1 LTTTDVLLRLERDG
15 ANVLPEPVHE
25 NPWAMFARQLSHLL
39 ALLLWV
45 GAGLALFA
53 GMPELS
59 AAIVVIVLLNALFA
73 FVQEYRADRSTQELK
88 ALLPA
93 TARVVRNGT
102 ESDVPVQDLVVDDVV
117 LLTAGARIAADM
129 LLVEA
134 GRFAVDE
141 SMVTGESGAVPREV
155 GQPVLAGTFVMSG
168 EARAVVSAT
177 GPRTTIASIASMTS
191 QAERHASP
199 LTVQLN
205 RVVRVVAFIAA
216 LTGVV
221 LGVAALLLG
230 LPHAEAFL
238 FGVGVSVALVPEGL
252 LPTVTLSLAHGAGL
266 MATQHALVRRLDAVE
281 TLGATTFICTD
292 KTGTLTQNRMSVV
305 EIVTPTG
312 SVTVH
317 GRGYDPV
324 GTFGGSQEARDL
336 APLVA
341 ATALSCVS
349 GRAVQRH
356 DGWTVDGDPM
366 DAAIHCLTLRLGLP
380 ASTARP
386 ERIPYTAERLLSSA
400 LLDGRVAV
408 LGAPEAVLARSAPTS
423 HAVHDRLLALTAGGR
438 RVLAVATRSW
448 TSPAGEAMEHD
459 LEFLGLLAL
468 QDPPRPDVSDALRLC
483 RQAGIRV
490 AMLTGDH
497 PRTARAIAEEVGL
510 LGPLGTVLDGG
521 SLPDDDTTLAEM
533 LDSEHGAVVARVT
546 PAGKLRIAGALRAR
560 GHVVAMTGDG
570 VNDAPALRESD
581 VGVAM
586 GASGSDVARE
596 SADLVL
602 LDDHFATI
610 VRAIEQGRAT
620 FQNVKRFLTYHLTD
634 NVAELAP
641 FALWALTGG
650 SFPLAIGVLQ
660 VLALDIGT
668 DMLPALALGREPP
681 RRGLMEGLRHR
692 VLVDRALLTRA
703 FGVLGA
709 TEAALSMSAFAIVL
723 VHGGWRWGSTP
734 EPGLLAV
741 ASGTAFAAIALGQ
754 MANAFACR
762 STRRPVW
769 RIPLRDNVWVLA
781 AVAAELGLLLAFLGI
796 PWLAELLGGAWP
808 STLGWLAALTCPAG
822 VILVDTWAKRRSLS
836 GGKQPSDGWPSRR
849 ARRTSRHAMTRASD
863 RTAGAPAGSR

>member
-1 LTTTDVLLRLERDG
+1 MTTTSASTAAPVAGGTTAGASGLTTTAVLLRLERDG
-15 ANVLPEPVHE
+15 ANALPQPARESA
-25 NPWAMFARQLSHLL
+25 WTMFARQLTHLL

-45 GAGLALFA
+45 GAGLALLA

-59 AAIVVIVLLNALFA
+59 AAIVVIVVLNALFA
-73 FVQEYRADRSTQELK
+73 FAQDYRADRSTQKLR

-93 TARVVRNGT
+93 TARVVRNGG
-102 ESDVPVQDLVVDDVV
+102 ESDVPVEDLVVDDVV
-117 LLTAGARIAADM
+117 LLSAGARIAADM
-129 LLVEA
+129 QLLEA
-134 GRFAVDE
+134 RRFGVDE
-141 SMVTGESGAVPREV
+141 SMVTGESGAVTRGP

-168 EARAVVSAT
+168 EARAVVTAT
-177 GPRTTIASIASMTS
+177 GSRTTIASLATMTA

-199 LTVQLN
+199 LTLQLN
-205 RVVRVVAFIAA
+205 RVVRVVAVIAA

-221 LGVAALLLG
+221 LGFAAVLLG
-230 LPHAEAFL
+230 LPPAEAFL

-252 LPTVTLSLAHGAGL
+252 LPTVTLSLAHGAQL
-266 MATQHALVRRLDAVE
+266 MARQHALVRRLDAVE

-305 EIVTPTG
+305 EVVTPAGTV
-312 SVTVH
+312 SVH
-317 GRGYDPV
+317 GRAYDPV
-324 GTFGGSQEARDL
+324 GTIGGDAGALDQARRAADAAL
-336 APLVA
+336 A
-341 ATALSCVS
+341 CVS
-349 GRAVQRH
+349 GRAVQRQ

-366 DAAIHCLTLRLGLP
+366 DAAVHCLSLRLGLP
-380 ASTARP
+380 PTTQRP
-386 ERIPYTAERLLSSA
+386 ERIPYSAERLMSSA
-400 LLDGRVAV
+400 LVGDRVSV
-408 LGAPEAVLARSAPTS
+408 LGAPEAVLDRCAPTTP
-423 HAVHDRLLALTAGGR
+423 AVHERLLALTDAGR
-438 RVLAVATRSW
+438 RVLAVATRTWSG
-448 TSPAGEAMEHD
+448 PAGEEMEHD

-483 RQAGIRV
+483 RKAGIRV

-510 LGPLGTVLDGG
+510 LGPLGAVLDGG
-521 SLPDDDTTLAEM
+521 SLPDDDDALAQL
-533 LDSEHGAVVARVT
+533 LDNDHGAVVARVT
-546 PAGKLRIAGALRAR
+546 PAGKLRIARALRAR

-596 SADLVL
+596 SSDLVL

-681 RRGLMEGLRHR
+681 RGGIMVGLRRR
-692 VLVDRALLTRA
+692 VLVDRHLLTRS

-709 TEAALSMSAFAIVL
+709 TEAAMSLSAFALVL
-723 VHGGWRWGSTP
+723 VHGGWRWGATP
-734 EPGLLAV
+734 DAGLLAV
-741 ASGTAFAAIALGQ
+741 ASGTAFAAIAFGQ

-762 STRRPVW
+762 STSRPVW
-769 RIPLRDNVWVLA
+769 RIPLRENLWVLA
-781 AVAAELGLLLAFLGI
+781 AVAAELVLLLTFVGV
-796 PWLAELLGGAWP
+796 PWLADLLGGAWP
-808 STLGWLAALTCPAG
+808 STLGWLAALASPAA
-822 VILVDTWAKRRSLS
+822 VIGVDTWFKRR
-836 GGKQPSDGWPSRR
+836 G
-849 ARRTSRHAMTRASD
+849 TH
-863 RTAGAPAGSR
+863 